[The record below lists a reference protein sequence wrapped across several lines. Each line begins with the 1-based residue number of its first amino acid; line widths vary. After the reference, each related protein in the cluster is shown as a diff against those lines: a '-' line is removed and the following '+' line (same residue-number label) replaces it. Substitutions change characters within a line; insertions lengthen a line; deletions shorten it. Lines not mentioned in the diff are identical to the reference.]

1 MEVPIRIRHGRGDIR
16 LRPPSPLALFLS
28 LCANT
33 GRILPVLLLPLLVPT
48 FTLADSAPPASAA
61 SPEDQIWGAFQYDFP
76 AQTIDKFQALAD
88 EAGKRGDADAQAIYL
103 SQMARAE
110 GVRKNLDRA
119 DALLDRA
126 EKLARG
132 DGAKERIKLE
142 RARIL
147 RRRGRAEAA
156 REAFV
161 GVYDTAKKFGLH
173 PNLPID
179 AAHMLALMSQGDE
192 AKQWAERGFTLAE
205 SSENPLV
212 NRWVGVLAWN
222 LAEGYEEQGNHAMAA
237 LYYSRS
243 LASRVTHS
251 NAAVLRTTEHALARQ
266 LRLLGACRETIGI
279 ETRLLSQEPEKNAA
293 PQLYEIAECHSIL
306 GEKKEASDFAS
317 RALKVLGKGDA
328 PPEIMERLRSMVH

>member
-1 MEVPIRIRHGRGDIR
+1 MEVPTGIRHGRGDIR
-16 LRPPSPLALFLS
+16 LSPPSLMALCRS
-28 LCANT
+28 LCT
-33 GRILPVLLLPLLVPT
+33 SYGPILSVLLLLLWIPT
-48 FTLADSAPPASAA
+48 FTLADPAAPASPA
-61 SPEDQIWGAFQYDFP
+61 SPEDQIWATFQYDFP
-76 AQTIDKFQALAD
+76 AQTIAQFQALAD

-110 GVRKNLDRA
+110 GVRKNLDAA
-119 DALLDRA
+119 DAILDRA
-126 EKLARG
+126 EKLAKG
-132 DGAKERIKLE
+132 DGARERIKLE

-147 RRRGRAEAA
+147 RRRGRTKAA

-161 GVYDTAKKFGLH
+161 GVYDTARKLGLH

-179 AAHMLALMSQGDE
+179 AAHMLALMSEGNE
-192 AKQWAERGFTLAE
+192 AKQWTERGFTLAE

-222 LAEGYEEQGNHAMAA
+222 LAGSYEEQGNHAMAA

-266 LRLLGACRETIGI
+266 LRFLGACRETIGI
-279 ETRLLSQEPEKNAA
+279 ETRLLSQEPEKDAA
-293 PQLYEIAECHSIL
+293 PQLYEIAECRSSL
-306 GEKKEASDFAS
+306 GEKQEASAFAA